1 MNSAEQ
7 LHGSRFNVPLFCTMR
22 NYNMTLNWHFVRVNF
37 LFHRQNEVRDNKHVV
52 VCLFAPFLLFSLSRS
67 STWTEHIK
75 AFEEVS
81 RKETHAAL
89 WGKLM
94 HRELLL
100 NTRVTSVPLHACI
113 CISSAPMWA
122 SGQLLSA
129 TLKWRRCCGILVLW
143 RQQRCQKSR
152 SGYVFLVS
160 DYWPINWHSI

>member
-1 MNSAEQ
+1 MFRYSVQWGIITWHWTDISCESTSCFTARTKFEII
-7 LHGSRFNVPLFCTMR
+7 
-22 NYNMTLNWHFVRVNF
+22 NMWSS
-37 LFHRQNEVRDNKHVV
+37 D
-52 VCLFAPFLLFSLSRS
+52 CLRPFSCSPSRS

-143 RQQRCQKSR
+143 RQQRWQKSR

-160 DYWPINWHSI
+160 DYWPINWQSI